1 MLNDF
6 QTDSAF
12 WHYYSWCQE
21 MEALREEQEQ
31 ELENLNNNNTTK
43 DSFND

>member
-12 WHYYSWCQE
+12 WYYYSWCQE

-31 ELENLNNNNTTK
+31 ELEDLNNTTNTE
-43 DSFND
+43 S